1 MGKTIKKDS
10 IPEYLKKDAK
20 GYGKIIKTGAEVLK
34 EKSGYEV
41 IPVSPAIDI
50 ALGGGIK
57 EGSWVTLTG
66 DPKSGKTTTAMQ
78 IACNCQEMGRNVIYI
93 DAEGRFKDMNFQ
105 VDGLDPEKMSIMAP
119 EDKPIPAEKFLE
131 WGYLMMSHPDNH
143 GAVLIIDSISSL
155 IPEKE
160 LDNDFSPGRAGLP
173 KILSIFTKKMGQL
186 LPRQRGLIIA
196 ITHYIANT
204 SGFGKAKMADGGNKI
219 QYQADTRM
227 EIRNGGKDCPA
238 IKYWD
243 DENGKRI
250 GQQINWGIICSSMGP
265 PGGNVQSYIRY
276 GRGIDK
282 TQEIIELALDL
293 GFIDK
298 AGAWISCPFLLM
310 KKDIVKKINPDVDIN
325 DDEAIIKAFKFQGQS
340 KLYNFISDHPE
351 LVTILKSMILE
362 SLS

>member
-1 MGKTIKKDS
+1 MAIIKLAGL
-10 IPEYLKKDAK
+10 PEYLKKSAK
-20 GYGKIIKTGAEVLK
+20 DYGNIIKTGAEVLE
-34 EKSGYEV
+34 EKSNYKV
-41 IPVSPAIDI
+41 ISVGPAIDV

-78 IACNCQEMGRNVIYI
+78 IAANCQEEGRNIIYI

-105 VDGLDPEKMSIMAP
+105 VDGLDPAKMLIMAP

-131 WGYLMMSHPDNH
+131 WAYLMMSHPDNH

-160 LDNDFSPGRAGLP
+160 LDNDFTPGRAGLP
-173 KILSIFTKKMGQL
+173 KILSIFTKKVGQL
-186 LPRQRGLIIA
+186 LPRQRGLVIA

-227 EIRNGGKDCPA
+227 EIAGGGEKVSA
-238 IKYWD
+238 VKFWD
-243 DENGKRI
+243 DDDGNRI
-250 GQQINWGIICSSMGP
+250 GQVVNWKIICSSMGP
-265 PGGNVQSYIRY
+265 PGGQVQSFIRY
-276 GRGIDK
+276 GHGIDK
-282 TQEIIELALDL
+282 AQEIITLGLDL

-298 AGAWISCPFLLM
+298 SGAWFTCVFM
-310 KKDIVKKINPDVDIN
+310 QAFKDIAKEIFPDIDVENDEELFSVKGC
-325 DDEAIIKAFKFQGQS
+325 KFQGQG
-340 KLYNFISDHPE
+340 KLYTFFKENPHLIE
-351 LVTILKSMILE
+351 LLQNMIKEAL
-362 SLS
+362 